1 MIREIWYAMDYEK
14 TAASDIIQKKWSG
27 GFGLHVQGYVYG
39 TGRVLLCDCK
49 KIKSG
54 KSLSTSVSVAGE
66 STLDSILASEEDP
79 WVDLT
84 ECDSKNFEDKN
95 IRLSCGEGAMG
106 NEGYV
111 AVSDLNTKRLIW
123 MAFFTCSNP
132 LTEIKFENETIIAE
146 NTYEQ
151 EWVFPVLNPEALTI
165 RAAGAGL

>member
-1 MIREIWYAMDYEK
+1 MDDKK
-14 TAASDIIQKKWSG
+14 TAVTDIIQKKWSE
-27 GFGLHVQGYVYG
+27 GFGLHVQGHVYG

-54 KSLSTSVSVAGE
+54 KSLSTLVSVAE
-66 STLDSILASEEDP
+66 ELQLDSFLASDEEDA

-84 ECDSKNFEDKN
+84 ECDGKSIEDKN

-111 AVSDLNTKRLIW
+111 AVSELDSKRLIW

-132 LTEIKFENETIIAE
+132 FMEISYENGTIIAE

-165 RAAGAGL
+165 RAADPGP